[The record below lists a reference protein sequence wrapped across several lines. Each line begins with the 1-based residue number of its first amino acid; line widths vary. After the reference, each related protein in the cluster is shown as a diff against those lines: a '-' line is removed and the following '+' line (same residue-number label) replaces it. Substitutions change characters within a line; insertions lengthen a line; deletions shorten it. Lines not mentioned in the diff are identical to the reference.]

1 MGLKD
6 KLSGFVDYFGL
17 DDDENYEETASSIE
31 REQPKMVAQPVEN
44 KKSQVAPKLA
54 ATKAT
59 SKAVQPE
66 EDEEEYDEEPRG
78 FFSKIKGLIFE
89 SGSDD
94 EYDEE
99 EAAPV
104 QAVAKPQAKI
114 VPQRPVVA
122 QPVMQKAPVQPVQS
136 VQQTRVTTQ
145 QAVRPQVQSQP
156 QQSRYTPNAENVV
169 PMNQPRQRPQR
180 STQAKIT
187 ICEPRAYAEVQSIA
201 SKIFRGEAVL
211 INFHLIDEKQAGRI
225 VDFLTGTVYA
235 IDGDIQRA
243 GDEIFLCTP
252 KNMEIDS
259 LRKDEFIA
267 KKLYEM

>member
-1 MGLKD
+1 VGLKD

-31 REQPKMVAQPVEN
+31 HDQPKMVAQPVEP

-54 ATKAT
+54 TAKTT
-59 SKAVQPE
+59 SKAVQLE

-89 SGSDD
+89 SGGDD

-104 QAVAKPQAKI
+104 QAVAKPQTQI

-122 QPVMQKAPVQPVQS
+122 QPVMQKAPVQPVQ
-136 VQQTRVTTQ
+136 QTRATAQ
-145 QAVRPQVQSQP
+145 QAGRPQVQNQP

-259 LRKDEFIA
+259 LRKDELIA